1 MKRMK
6 KFLVSA
12 LAAASFFLLTG
23 CGNETIMEE
32 YSFGYTQLKSGNSE
46 VYLMTP
52 VQLGEMH
59 QKDGTNFYGANDA
72 HWIITAES
80 RPASS
85 TSVRAWAEEPTYM
98 LAQTATLSDLQKT
111 VTQTTVLDKPATE
124 VEATFNLNVQGRT
137 VKMAGRS
144 LFFEDKD
151 QVWDI
156 TYLYSDNDAVG
167 KEVIDHVFGQ
177 IKNN

>member
-85 TSVRAWAEEPTYM
+85 TSVQAWAEEPTYM
-98 LAQTATLSDLQKT
+98 LAQTATLSD
-111 VTQTTVLDKPATE
+111 PAE
-124 VEATFNLNVQGRT
+124 EKAVCGASFYTFGSERYQMV
-137 VKMAGRS
+137 
-144 LFFEDKD
+144 
-151 QVWDI
+151 
-156 TYLYSDNDAVG
+156 
-167 KEVIDHVFGQ
+167 DHCS
-177 IKNN
+177 